1 VIAPESIARSGVD
14 QTRARI
20 LAATRELYAN
30 KGSRGTTTR
39 EVAERAGVNEATL
52 FRHFGT
58 KQQLLA
64 AMLDHYSAVSTFPQ
78 IVERVRSYATTEE
91 QLRQLALSCIE
102 SMKLREDLIR
112 ISMAEELTNPQA
124 LTCAW
129 QAPTAARIVIGEFF
143 AEKVAAGELRG
154 NGQWL
159 ARVFMSLIFAFVM
172 SRKLWGDVDLPLETA
187 VANLVEVFYNGARG
201 R

>member
-1 VIAPESIARSGVD
+1 MIAPESIARGGVD

-129 QAPTAARIVIGEFF
+129 QAPTAARIVIGDFF
-143 AEKVAAGELRG
+143 AEKVAAGELGG

>member
-1 VIAPESIARSGVD
+1 MIAPESIARSGVD